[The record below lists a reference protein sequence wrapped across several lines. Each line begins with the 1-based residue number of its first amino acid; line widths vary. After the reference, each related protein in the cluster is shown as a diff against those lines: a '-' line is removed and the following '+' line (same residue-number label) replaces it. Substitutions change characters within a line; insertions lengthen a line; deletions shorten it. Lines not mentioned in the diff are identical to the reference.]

1 MAREK
6 EKREEVERINMA
18 KEFELN
24 EVEVWDGNYAASQA
38 LRQAQVDVV
47 AAYPITPSTP
57 IVESYGSYVANG
69 YVDGEFVMVES
80 EHAAMSGCVGAAAA
94 GGRVATATSSQGFA
108 LMVEVLYQAS
118 GMRMPIVLTVANRAL
133 AAPLNVRGDHSDM
146 YLGRDSGWIQLDAFD
161 AQEAYDLTLCAFK
174 IGEHLDVRLPVM
186 VHQDGFTTSHKAQ
199 NVYPLKDAEAYK
211 FIGKYV
217 PVDDMLDFTRPVTH
231 GAQTEEDWHFE
242 HKAKQHKALMDS
254 RKVIDEVFAE
264 FKKLTGREYKR
275 VEQYHMEDAE
285 VAIVALG
292 SSVETAALAAKQLRE
307 EEGIKAGV
315 IAPRSFRPF
324 PFDLIRDAL
333 DIPTLKAVSCLD
345 KSSPGG
351 AMGALFNEVSA
362 AAYSTKSRPLMTNY
376 IYGLGGRDFSVDE
389 AKRIFKEQKAHADAG
404 YITTPIQQF
413 SGVRGEKLG
422 FFETRRS

>member
-1 MAREK
+1 
-6 EKREEVERINMA
+6 MA
-18 KEFELN
+18 KKFEIN
-24 EVEVWDGNYAASQA
+24 ELEVWDGNYAASQA

-57 IVESYGSYVANG
+57 IVEGYGSYVANG

-80 EHAAMSGCVGAAAA
+80 EHAAMSACVGAAAA

-118 GMRMPIVLTVANRAL
+118 GMRQPIVLTVVNRAL
-133 AAPLNVRGDHSDM
+133 ASPLNVRGDHADM
-146 YLGRDSGWIQLDAFD
+146 YLGRDAGWINLDAFD
-161 AQEAYDLTLCAFK
+161 AQEAYDLTLCAFR

-186 VHQDGFTTSHKAQ
+186 MHQDGFTTSHKAQ
-199 NVYPLKDAEAYK
+199 NVTPLQDEVAYK
-211 FIGKYV
+211 FVGDYV
-217 PVDDMLDFTRPVTH
+217 PVDEMLDFSRAVTH

-254 RKVIDEVFAE
+254 RTVIDDVFAD
-264 FKKLTGREYKR
+264 FKALTGREYKR
-275 VEQYHMEDAE
+275 VESYLLEDAE

-292 SSVETAALAAKQLRE
+292 SSVETALLAAEELRK

-315 IAPRSFRPF
+315 IAPRVFRPF
-324 PFDLIRDAL
+324 PYDLIRDTIDAS
-333 DIPTLKAVSCLD
+333 PLKALAVMD

-351 AMGALFNEVSA
+351 AMGALFNEISA
-362 AAYSTKSRPLMTNY
+362 AAYTTQNRPLITNF
-376 IYGLGGRDFSVDE
+376 IYGLGGRDFSVEE

-404 YITTPIQQF
+404 HITTPIQQF
-413 SGVRGEKLG
+413 SGLRGPKLG
-422 FFETRRS
+422 FFETKRS